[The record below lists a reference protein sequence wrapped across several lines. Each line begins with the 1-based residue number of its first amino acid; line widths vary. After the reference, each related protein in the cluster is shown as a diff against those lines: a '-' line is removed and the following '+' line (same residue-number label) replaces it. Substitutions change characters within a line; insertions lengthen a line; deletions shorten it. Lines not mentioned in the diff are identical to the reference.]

1 MSEGGVKERIRVR
14 KHVDTGQLWPV
25 SLVMTYMRMFHLLK
39 KKQNS
44 VLEFLLIKKKKKN
57 QQLIDQKRINTY
69 FVT

>member
-25 SLVMTYMRMFHLLK
+25 SLVMTYMRIFHLLK

-44 VLEFLLIKKKKKN
+44 VLEFLLINNKKN
-57 QQLIDQKRINTY
+57 QQLIVQKRINTY